1 MPLERRATRE
11 QRPEPLWNPEI
22 VAAAAGLG
30 DRPRG
35 GYRYL
40 VFERLLSD
48 K

>member
-1 MPLERRATRE
+1 MRLERRATRE

-35 GYRYL
+35 GRTYL
-40 VFERLLSD
+40 VFERLSSD
-48 K
+48 P